1 MFNVSLDTAVS
12 APSIKTIQY
21 IPLETNDSS
30 LIGEVSK
37 IICRNHRFYILDKRQ
52 NQVLVFG
59 EKGDFITSIHRVGNG
74 PDEYVMD
81 YDMDIDSMGRIYIA
95 DVSQQCIVRYSG
107 AHYDQCHRIKVGKT
121 FLEFTVS
128 TPEQIYLSGV
138 SQTEGVID
146 VGLASFDTE
155 RNRLDALEK
164 SLYGDE
170 LATMLFSQQH
180 LFRSADRLLFYKRY
194 SSHIYR
200 LAEGGK
206 TPYLFLDTGKIPTA
220 EKVDTWRKDRQPN
233 PTVRETSIRDIS
245 ALYETDSLVYMTL
258 QTFPPSYALFS
269 KSEGRAVCFSF
280 IDDKRY
286 WGNMGAYTVSGNR
299 FVSYCLPKPELIGY
313 ILKNNVLSSGLSQ
326 QIASL
331 SENDNPLLVLYDFVW
346 E

>member
-107 AHYDQCHRIKVGKT
+107 AHYDQFHRIKVGKT
-121 FLEFTVS
+121 FLEFAVS

-170 LATMLFSQQH
+170 LATMLFFQQH
-180 LFRSADRLLFYKRY
+180 LFRSAAGFFFTNVTLPTFTGLPKAERHLISFGIRAR
-194 SSHIYR
+194 YR
-200 LAEGGK
+200 LRKKWISGGK
-206 TPYLFLDTGKIPTA
+206 TVNLTPQLGKLLYA
-220 EKVDTWRKDRQPN
+220 
-233 PTVRETSIRDIS
+233 TS
-245 ALYETDSLVYMTL
+245 LHFM
-258 QTFPPSYALFS
+258 
-269 KSEGRAVCFSF
+269 
-280 IDDKRY
+280 
-286 WGNMGAYTVSGNR
+286 
-299 FVSYCLPKPELIGY
+299 KPIHLCI
-313 ILKNNVLSSGLSQ
+313 
-326 QIASL
+326 
-331 SENDNPLLVLYDFVW
+331 
-346 E
+346 